1 MRYWVRINK
10 ESLGPFTPEQI
21 RQHPE
26 VTEGTLVYPETG
38 KSGADW
44 VRLREVPGLLRASR
58 PMQSA
63 PPPPPPPSPP
73 PVTGSSTPKTP
84 SMLVKCPGCG
94 KDVYRDAPNC
104 PACGTPIPS
113 RISAKRIGIAL
124 LIVFGL
130 PLLFLVLA
138 ALLTPSPNDPI
149 VPTAHVQKGQARPA
163 NPDEPERLRRQMET
177 AISDAIENTGTALLI
192 PPRVEVSEADEQF
205 NITIHIR
212 KEEHLATDEHIL
224 AKLWAG
230 AFGYGF
236 DWFIYPGAASYAT
249 SMAQA
254 LRQSGVGPLAQ
265 FAARGTIAGFGSRAN
280 KLDGTSTLL
289 FISDKGAPDVHRL
302 GLRGRIAKITVKFYS
317 YTEHPA
323 THDDFGRETQPTRVE
338 SKLLRTIV
346 LKPGEADKFDWDHPE
361 NINKKLLEKIA
372 ASNRV

>member
-1 MRYWVRINK
+1 MMRYWIRVNK

-21 RQHPE
+21 HQRPE
-26 VTEGTLVYPETG
+26 VTDGTLVCPETAT
-38 KSGADW
+38 SGADW
-44 VRLREVPGLLRASR
+44 KPMRDVPELKRALRTT
-58 PMQSA
+58 QSA
-63 PPPPPPPSPP
+63 PPPPPPS
-73 PVTGSSTPKTP
+73 VTGSSTPTA
-84 SMLVKCPGCG
+84 SAALVKCPGCG
-94 KDVYRDAPNC
+94 KDVWRDAPNC
-104 PACGTPIPS
+104 PSCGIPIPS
-113 RISAKRIGIAL
+113 RISVKRIGIL
-124 LIVFGL
+124 LSIIFGL
-130 PLLFLVLA
+130 PLLFFVLA
-138 ALLTPSPNDPI
+138 GVLVSSPNDP
-149 VPTAHVQKGQARPA
+149 VTPTAHVQKGHARPA

-192 PPRVEVSEADEQF
+192 PPKAEVSEADGQF

-212 KEEHLATDEHIL
+212 KEEQLSTDEHIL
-224 AKLWAG
+224 AELWTG

-249 SMAQA
+249 SMVQVF
-254 LRQSGVGPLAQ
+254 RQSGVGPLAQ
-265 FAARGTIAGFGSRAN
+265 FAARGTIAGFGNRAN
-280 KLDGTSTLL
+280 ELDGTSALL
-289 FISDKGAPDVHRL
+289 YISDKGAPDVHRL

-346 LKPGEADKFDWDHPE
+346 LKPGEAGKFDWDHPE